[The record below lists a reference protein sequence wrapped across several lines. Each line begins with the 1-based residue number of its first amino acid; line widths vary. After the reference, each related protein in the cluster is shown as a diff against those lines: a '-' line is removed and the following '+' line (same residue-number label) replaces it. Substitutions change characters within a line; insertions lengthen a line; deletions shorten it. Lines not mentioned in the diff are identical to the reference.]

1 MIYII
6 LLILFYYFY
15 NSNKR
20 VKLKSHIDNLYYIV
34 QDRKNNL
41 VSLYYF
47 SRLLFAIN
55 KLIFNLDT
63 KDKIYIKYYQKFNYL
78 KDLLKKKIIISEASK
93 LFNKTRTH
101 NKNHIY
107 LCIQHNNIYY
117 NLNHLKYVII
127 HELAHI
133 ICPEIG
139 HTKNFYEI
147 NKFLLKEAVR
157 LNIYKS
163 HNYITNPINYC
174 GVLLN
179 EYLL

>member
-78 KDLLKKKIIISEASK
+78 KDLLKKK
-93 LFNKTRTH
+93 N
-101 NKNHIY
+101 
-107 LCIQHNNIYY
+107 YY
-117 NLNHLKYVII
+117 K
-127 HELAHI
+127 
-133 ICPEIG
+133 
-139 HTKNFYEI
+139 
-147 NKFLLKEAVR
+147 
-157 LNIYKS
+157 
-163 HNYITNPINYC
+163 
-174 GVLLN
+174 
-179 EYLL
+179 